1 MRNLPINR
9 MRTDAQSLA
18 DQIGAQTTEAL
29 IRSVSGVQQT
39 MSEGLATAREGAE
52 TAAGQLGQ
60 AGQGISEGLQSVA
73 LPTTSARMA
82 WRAGRFVGRIEGA
95 VRLARF
101 GVRFWWRRRQRRGQ
115 GQEPQPLQGWTRALV
130 QWGPSAVAIL
140 YLAAQLWRRATR
152 RAAST

>member
-1 MRNLPINR
+1 MRSLSFDR

-18 DQIGAQTTEAL
+18 DRLGAQTTEAL

-39 MSEGLATAREGAE
+39 VSEGLTTAREGAE
-52 TAAGQLGQ
+52 TATGQLGQ
-60 AGQGISEGLQSVA
+60 VGQGISEGLQNVA

-95 VRLARF
+95 VRLAIF
-101 GVRFWWRRRQRRGQ
+101 GVRFWWRRRQRQGRGQ
-115 GQEPQPLQGWTRALV
+115 GQQPQRWPRVLI
-130 QWGPSAVAIL
+130 QWGPPAVASI
-140 YLAAQLWRRATR
+140 YLAAQLWRRTTR